1 MTLRREGEALVVDRA
16 TWAAL
21 AGAEQVDPQLTAAA
35 AAVPG
40 GEQALEAG
48 RDPLVVVQVQTATP
62 GGVFTHEAWVD
73 EDAAAV
79 LLDLGRGEDRR
90 LLVLPPDHLAA
101 SLARMVRLAPR
112 AHAPADREARA
123 VQESELEA
131 WFGAASPGG
140 DAPTGRAGAA
150 LGADRAWRLVA
161 AAVGS
166 DAAPLML
173 AAVDGRDSGLWV
185 VDVGEDVDGDDA
197 ATPGSAEATAA
208 GGLRLVPTTPTQV
221 WRELAGVL
229 PALVPPEEAV
239 TTKGAKD
246 TLGGSPPRV
255 DGS

>member
-1 MTLRREGEALVVDRA
+1 MTLRREGDVLVVDTA

-21 AGAEQVDPQLTAAA
+21 AGAEQVDPQLAQVA

-40 GEQALEAG
+40 GEQALEAA
-48 RDPLVVVQVQTATP
+48 RDPRVVVQVQTATP
-62 GGVFTHEAWVD
+62 GGVFAHEAWVS
-73 EDAAAV
+73 EEAVAV
-79 LLDLGRGEDRR
+79 LLDLGRGDDRR

-101 SLARMVRLAPR
+101 SLARIVGLAPR
-112 AHAPADREARA
+112 AHAPADREARP
-123 VQESELEA
+123 VQEAELDA
-131 WFGAASPGG
+131 WFDTGSAASTTT
-140 DAPTGRAGAA
+140 TGPAGAA

-185 VDVGEDVDGDDA
+185 VDVEEAGDGDA
-197 ATPGSAEATAA
+197 APGSAEGAT

-229 PALVPPEEAV
+229 PALVPP
-239 TTKGAKD
+239 D
-246 TLGGSPPRV
+246 
-255 DGS
+255 

>member
-1 MTLRREGEALVVDRA
+1 MTLRREGDALVVDTA

-21 AGAEQVDPQLTAAA
+21 AGAEQVDPQLTEVA

-48 RDPLVVVQVQTATP
+48 RDPRVVVQVQTATP

-101 SLARMVRLAPR
+101 SLARMVGLAPR

-140 DAPTGRAGAA
+140 HAPTERAGAT

-185 VDVGEDVDGDDA
+185 VEVGEDVEGG

-208 GGLRLVPTTPTQV
+208 GGLLLVPATPTQV

-229 PALVPPEEAV
+229 PALVPPQ
-239 TTKGAKD
+239 
-246 TLGGSPPRV
+246 
-255 DGS
+255 